1 MDGERPGV
9 ARRTL
14 DAILSWPPGLPVFGL
29 LTPYPATPLYE
40 RLALAGRL
48 TRPKHWLEF
57 KPFSM
62 GFSPSAISSAQAEAE
77 VHEAWE
83 LSYAPEAN
91 ASAMRW
97 LESRPLPD
105 RVIHILSRLA
115 FRGIY
120 FPQMNR
126 KDWAGILFQNRS
138 SILRVIAQ
146 ALMMKLRS
154 RPPLF
159 RRPIG
164 LTR

>member
-1 MDGERPGV
+1 
-9 ARRTL
+9 
-14 DAILSWPPGLPVFGL
+14 L

-62 GFSPSAISSAQAEAE
+62 GFSPSAISSEQAEAE
-77 VHEAWE
+77 VREAWE
-83 LSYAPEAN
+83 LSYTPSAN

-97 LESRPLPD
+97 LESRPFPD
-105 RVIHILSRLA
+105 RVIHLLSRLA

-120 FPQMNR
+120 FPQMSR
-126 KDWAGILFQNRS
+126 RDWVRILLQNRG

-154 RPPLF
+154 RPEEPFPRGLV
-159 RRPIG
+159 G